1 MAVRPLR
8 PRPRERP
15 RLQPADLDLQ
25 LADHDE
31 TALFGWFLACF
42 LAGKRIRQCVA
53 LRAWA
58 VLYHDHGCRTAAQ
71 LGTCSHGQLVRWLGE
86 GGYRRYDQS
95 TATLLLQLC
104 DRLAQ
109 EYGGGI
115 LAVRAASS
123 DRAGFERR
131 LLAFGGVGP
140 VTLRIFMEA
149 AAPVLFGQAP
159 G

>member
-1 MAVRPLR
+1 MRPLT
-8 PRPRERP
+8 PRLPVRP
-15 RLQPADLDLQ
+15 RLQPADLGLQ

-31 TALFGWFLACF
+31 SALFGWFLACF
-42 LAGKRIRQCVA
+42 LAGKRIRQGVA
-53 LRAWA
+53 LRTWA
-58 VLYHDHGCRTAAQ
+58 VIYRDHGCRTAAQ
-71 LGTCSHGQLVRWLGE
+71 LGVRSHGQLVRWLGE

-95 TATLLLQLC
+95 TATLLRQFCDTLQ
-104 DRLAQ
+104 Q
-109 EYGGGI
+109 QYGGGI
-115 LAVRAASS
+115 LGVRAASS